1 MAKDKDCMDF
11 NKMTRDFLMG
21 ESKTPSIQSYIQ
33 SLKEIIS
40 GMRPRSTVDERRL
53 EMAQNHLREIR
64 RYSRRLEEK
73 VSLLE
78 EQVKVLEEGKE

>member
-1 MAKDKDCMDF
+1 MNLNDV
-11 NKMTRDFLMG
+11 TRNFLMG
-21 ESKTPSIQSYIQ
+21 ESKTHGIQSYLQ
-33 SLKEIIS
+33 SLKEVLTNI
-40 GMRPRSTVDERRL
+40 RPRSAVDERRL

>member
-1 MAKDKDCMDF
+1 MRMDY
-11 NKMTRDFLMG
+11 NQMTRQFLMG
-21 ESKTPSIQSYIQ
+21 ESQSPSIQSYLQ

-40 GMRPRSTVDERRL
+40 GIRPRSAVDERRL

-78 EQVKVLEEGKE
+78 EQVKVLEENKE